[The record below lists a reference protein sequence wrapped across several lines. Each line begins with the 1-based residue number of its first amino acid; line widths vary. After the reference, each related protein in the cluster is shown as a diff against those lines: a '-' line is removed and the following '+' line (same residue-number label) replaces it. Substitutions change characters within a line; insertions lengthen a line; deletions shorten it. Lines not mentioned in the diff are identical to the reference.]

1 MFTGDLFD
9 AGRFFS
15 ADTFERGFDFIK
27 SLLGFNTAVTPAFL
41 EGR

>member
-1 MFTGDLFD
+1 MLTGDLFD

-15 ADTFERGFDFIK
+15 ADAFARGFDF
-27 SLLGFNTAVTPAFL
+27 LQGLFGFNTAVTPAFL